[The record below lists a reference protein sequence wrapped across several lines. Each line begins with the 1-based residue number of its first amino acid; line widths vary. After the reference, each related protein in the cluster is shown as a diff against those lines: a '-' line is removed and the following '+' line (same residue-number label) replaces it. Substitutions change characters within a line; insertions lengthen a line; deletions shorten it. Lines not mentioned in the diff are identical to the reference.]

1 MIQKKKYLIYL
12 QNHDAFYTLGV
23 QLPDILVAGQQESPS
38 KTESTQIKETG
49 IITMLKTL
57 GRRELLNPFQIE

>member
-1 MIQKKKYLIYL
+1 M
-12 QNHDAFYTLGV
+12 

-57 GRRELLNPFQIE
+57 GRRELLNLFQIE